1 MWKLFR
7 QKINPK
13 KGYESFGIT
22 AAFQDLLGSEFV
34 TCAKCQSTPVGS
46 DR

>member
-1 MWKLFR
+1 VEVVQAKN
-7 QKINPK
+7 QPK
-13 KGYESFGIT
+13 KGYESFGIA

-34 TCAKCQSTPVGS
+34 SCAKCQSTPVGS